1 MLKQI
6 DIKFLLGGIAA
17 LAISVL
23 TVTGHVQQVI
33 HFADPLNEM
42 FFTALTFMFGMGCLA
57 ATKKQ

>member
-6 DIKFLLGGIAA
+6 DIKFLLGGITAMG
-17 LAISVL
+17 IGML

-42 FFTALTFMFGMGCLA
+42 FFAALAFIMGIGCLA
-57 ATKKQ
+57 ATKK

>member
-17 LAISVL
+17 MGTGML

-42 FFTALTFMFGMGCLA
+42 FFAALAFILGIGCLA
-57 ATKKQ
+57 ATKK